1 MRQIIEEVSRTKF
14 KKLKIKIK
22 KPNQALPA
30 QQYNIKTI
38 HRILITKRP
47 NPQWSEEETFFYG
60 VR

>member
-1 MRQIIEEVSRTKF
+1 MEEVSRTKF
-14 KKLKIKIK
+14 KKLKIKE
-22 KPNQALPA
+22 PNQALPA

>member
-1 MRQIIEEVSRTKF
+1 MEEVSRTKF
-14 KKLKIKIK
+14 KKLKLKIK
-22 KPNQALPA
+22 EPNQALPA